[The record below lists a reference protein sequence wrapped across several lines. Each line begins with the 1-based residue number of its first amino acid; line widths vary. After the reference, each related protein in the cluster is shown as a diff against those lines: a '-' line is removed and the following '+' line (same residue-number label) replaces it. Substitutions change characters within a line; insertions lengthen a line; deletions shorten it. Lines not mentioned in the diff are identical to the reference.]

1 MTRQESIDFYK
12 LNGYREISNNSSGL
26 STDVLVHGMTVVRIG
41 GDPGYSHFARLV
53 SSTTSSLKNVVKIY
67 SHNEPLG
74 IINDSSINNEYSITE
89 MELLASMSEPECI
102 YYKKWASVALN
113 EIRQGKKPVTD
124 PFDLV
129 DDIEI
134 LFIYAKKNNLG
145 IDLVEP
151 KNVMKRGDEF
161 IILDPFA

>member
-53 SSTTSSLKNVVKIY
+53 ISTISSLKNVVKIY

-89 MELLASMSEPECI
+89 MELLASMSEFECI
-102 YYKKWASVALN
+102 SYKEWASVDLN
-113 EIRQGKKPVTD
+113 EIRQGK
-124 PFDLV
+124 
-129 DDIEI
+129 
-134 LFIYAKKNNLG
+134 NL
-145 IDLVEP
+145 
-151 KNVMKRGDEF
+151 
-161 IILDPFA
+161 